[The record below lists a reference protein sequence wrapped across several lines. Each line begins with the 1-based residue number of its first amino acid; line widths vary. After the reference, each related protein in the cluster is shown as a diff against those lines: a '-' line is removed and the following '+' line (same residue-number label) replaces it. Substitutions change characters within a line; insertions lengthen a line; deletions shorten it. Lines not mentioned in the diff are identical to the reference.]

1 MKSRSIRAGVA
12 FALALAAIV
21 AIASR
26 GAGRA
31 ASADPPPLR
40 IFHADSLS
48 AYVTALA
55 RVFERA
61 HPGVA
66 VRSEGSGSLDALR
79 KVTDLHLPCDI
90 LITADW
96 RMLKQ
101 PHRGVAP
108 WAVVFAGNSMGLL
121 YTARSRGAAKIN
133 AKNWWRV
140 LMEPGV
146 RYGHSNP
153 ERDPAGYWALVMWQ
167 LAARYYHDPS
177 LAARLAAHCPRANIR
192 PHNIDLIALL
202 QSGDLDYYFGYA
214 SDARLGKLKF
224 LALPPEINLGDV
236 SRAADYAQASVEI
249 GSGLDRKRITGA
261 PVAYAA
267 TLTANPLNRAAA
279 IEFLRLMLGEAGRKA
294 ATDAGLIAYPEPFAW
309 DPVSKMPRPL
319 RALTRPLPLPSLLH

>member
-1 MKSRSIRAGVA
+1 MRTSLIRA
-12 FALALAAIV
+12 LAIAAIAAAV
-21 AIASR
+21 TIASFSS
-26 GAGRA
+26 ARA
-31 ASADPPPLR
+31 PSADPPPLR

-48 AYVTALA
+48 AYVSALA
-55 RVFERA
+55 RDFARE
-61 HPGVA
+61 HPGVQ
-66 VRSEGSGSLDALR
+66 VRQEGSGSLDALR

-96 RMLKQ
+96 RMLKE

-121 YTARSRGAAKIN
+121 YAARSRAAAQIN
-133 AKNWWRV
+133 ADNWWRV
-140 LMEPGV
+140 LLQPGV

-153 ERDPAGYWALVMWQ
+153 ERDPAGYWTLVMWQ
-167 LAARYYHDPS
+167 LAARYYHDPT
-177 LAARLAAHCPRANIR
+177 LATRLAAHCPRTNIR

-224 LALPPEINLGDV
+224 LALPPETNLGDI

-249 GSGLDRKRITGA
+249 GSGSDRKRITGA

-267 TLTANPLNRAAA
+267 TLTENPPNRAAA

-294 ATDAGLIAYPEPFAW
+294 ASDAGLIAYPQPFAW
-309 DPVSKMPRPL
+309 DPGSKMPPPL
-319 RALTRPLPLPSLLH
+319 RALARTLPTKAERN

>member
-1 MKSRSIRAGVA
+1 MKSRPIRTAVA
-12 FALALAAIV
+12 FAIAAIAAIGWCAIALAAP
-21 AIASR
+21 
-26 GAGRA
+26 
-31 ASADPPPLR
+31 ADPPPLR

-61 HPGVA
+61 DPGVA
-66 VRSEGSGSLDALR
+66 VHCEGSGSLDALR

-121 YTARSRGAAKIN
+121 YTARSRGAARIN
-133 AKNWWRV
+133 ADNWWRV

-153 ERDPAGYWALVMWQ
+153 ERDPAGYWTLVMWQ

-177 LAARLAAHCPRANIR
+177 LAARLAAHCPRANMR
-192 PHNIDLIALL
+192 PHNVDLIALL

-224 LALPPEINLGDV
+224 LALPPEINLGDI
-236 SRAADYAQASVEI
+236 SRAADYARASVEI
-249 GSGLDRKRITGA
+249 GSGSDRKRIAGA

-267 TLTANPLNRAAA
+267 TLTANPPNRAAA
-279 IEFLRLMLGEAGRKA
+279 VEFMKLMLGDAGRTA
-294 ATDAGLIAYPEPFAW
+294 AIDAGLIAYPHPFAW
-309 DPVSKMPRPL
+309 DPASKMPRPF
-319 RALTRPLPLPSLLH
+319 RALTRPLPPP